1 MSHPTHSPADF
12 EQVIQLLTHSFA
24 EMESKA
30 LQESGL
36 AELSMR
42 QVVCLDVIDR
52 LERPTF
58 SELAAQLGVS
68 KPSVTALVARLLAK
82 GYVERAPDP
91 SDRRVSHV
99 LLTSKGRGL
108 SQAHQNFHR
117 KIAQH
122 FAGVLD
128 AEELGQLGRLL
139 YKAVKA
145 GQG

>member
-1 MSHPTHSPADF
+1 MSHSAHSPADF

-52 LERPTF
+52 LEHPTF

-91 SDRRVSHV
+91 ADRRVSHV
-99 LLTSKGRGL
+99 LLTAKGRGL